1 MDFPLTKQVAEKYG
15 HTPSQ
20 GWKFWMNNWAESN
33 EKLLEDT
40 LRGWITDD
48 VENSLNLTPFQFHD
62 YVNWGEWSHVGDIK
76 PNVIYLLQRTTNRDF
91 LMYIPVEGEPI
102 KTNGLAQP
110 IYGYYFNLNK
120 PMYLE
125 LRKHFKIKTTYDDW
139 RLPVNRTY
147 FILYGT
153 RPLGAFRVSLTEDIP
168 PQNDI
173 APHSGAKGYNL
184 IGYYEPLRGSM
195 IFMNWAS
202 NPLEG
207 SN

>member
-15 HTPSQ
+15 HTPSK

-48 VENSLNLTPFQFHD
+48 VENSLEFDFLYSDEGN
-62 YVNWGEWSHVGDIK
+62 IK
-76 PNVIYLLQRTTNRDF
+76 PNVIYLLQRTSNREF

-102 KTNGLAQP
+102 KTKGLAQP

-120 PMYLE
+120 PLKSE

-153 RPLGAFRVSLTEDIP
+153 RPLDAK
-168 PQNDI
+168 
-173 APHSGAKGYNL
+173 SGKGYNL

-195 IFMNWAS
+195 IFMNWTS
-202 NPLEG
+202 NPLEE
-207 SN
+207 

>member
-15 HTPSQ
+15 DSPSK

-48 VENSLNLTPFQFHD
+48 VENSLDLDPPHEIVQRGFGGN
-62 YVNWGEWSHVGDIK
+62 IK
-76 PNVIYLLQRTTNRDF
+76 PNVIYLLQRTSNREF

-102 KTNGLAQP
+102 KNKGLAQP

-120 PMYLE
+120 PLKSE
-125 LRKHFKIKTTYDDW
+125 LRKHFKIATTAVAN
-139 RLPVNRTY
+139 LHSPENTTY

-153 RPLGAFRVSLTEDIP
+153 RPLDAK
-168 PQNDI
+168 
-173 APHSGAKGYNL
+173 SGKGYNL

-195 IFMNWAS
+195 SFMNWAS
-202 NPLEG
+202 NPLGVE
-207 SN
+207 

>member
-15 HTPSQ
+15 HTPSK

-48 VENSLNLTPFQFHD
+48 VENSLNLTHLNFPD
-62 YVNWGEWSHVGDIK
+62 YANAGDVYVGDIK
-76 PNVIYLLQRTTNRDF
+76 PNVIYLLQRTTNEEF

-102 KTNGLAQP
+102 KNQGLAP

-120 PMYLE
+120 PIKLE
-125 LRKHFKIKTTYDDW
+125 LRKHFKIKTTADDFHV
-139 RLPVNRTY
+139 PENRTY

-153 RPLGAFRVSLTEDIP
+153 RPLDAFGVYPTEDIP
-168 PQNDI
+168 PQND
-173 APHSGAKGYNL
+173 KGYNL
-184 IGYYEPLRGSM
+184 IGYYEPLKGSM
-195 IFMNWAS
+195 SFMNWTT
-202 NPLEG
+202 NPLEV
-207 SN
+207 